1 MNDYK
6 EVLIG
11 NGKVV
16 KVPDCA
22 ELISL
27 YPTAKFKCVDWV
39 LEFSEKG
46 IRAHLYG
53 FVGGWM
59 FTIKAAIESVTEMSN
74 ALNLPR
80 YYNPKR
86 EIQQMTKREQ
96 QHINL
101 SIDHCV
107 KLGPGYPVATG
118 HGNIEWHTF
127 GGVWRDKFN
136 VGTRYTAINMA
147 ALYQLCAANGWVVDF
162 RDTHSTDPR
171 DDTKVNYD
179 EAVRWVNAQRAMPP
193 HPQAEQ
199 FRQNYLNHK

>member
-1 MNDYK
+1 M
-6 EVLIG
+6 
-11 NGKVV
+11 
-16 KVPDCA
+16 
-22 ELISL
+22 
-27 YPTAKFKCVDWV
+27 T
-39 LEFSEKG
+39 
-46 IRAHLYG
+46 
-53 FVGGWM
+53 
-59 FTIKAAIESVTEMSN
+59 
-74 ALNLPR
+74 
-80 YYNPKR
+80 
-86 EIQQMTKREQ
+86 TKREQ

-136 VGTRYTAINMA
+136 VGTKYTAVNMA

-199 FRQNYLNHK
+199 FRQNYLKHVTKS